1 MLPPNQFLELPRGF
15 YHIPVCY
22 HLKDICEDE
31 PDRFPV
37 TKILQDRLYQYR
49 QARGGTMPPPDM
61 EQCRVCPTEFQVE
74 IHEFKRRGKG
84 IVITVWQ
91 DFGQILSPFDRAWN
105 VHFFPGT
112 YFGELRYGPSFMG
125 GDIREAFEGT
135 PD

>member
-1 MLPPNQFLELPRGF
+1 
-15 YHIPVCY
+15 
-22 HLKDICEDE
+22 
-31 PDRFPV
+31 
-37 TKILQDRLYQYR
+37 
-49 QARGGTMPPPDM
+49 MPPPDM